1 MNLKIGETAPEFE
14 LSDQDG
20 KTHRLSDYRGKW
32 TLLYFYPKD
41 FTPGC
46 TTQARMFRDQYTQ
59 FREADIA
66 VLGISTDTSE
76 THKRFQQMHELPFV
90 LLADPEKKVVAQ
102 YGVLAPKEFKG
113 RSFMGTKRT
122 SFLVDPDG
130 NIAKIYEN
138 VKPAENASE
147 ILRDFKELSK
157 KAA

>member
-1 MNLKIGETAPEFE
+1 MKLQIGDKAPEFE
-14 LSDQDG
+14 LNDQDG
-20 KTHRLSDYRGKW
+20 KQHKLSDYAGRW

-59 FREADIA
+59 FQEADIA
-66 VLGISTDTSE
+66 VIGISTDTSE

-90 LLADPEKKVVAQ
+90 LLADPEKKVVEL

-113 RSFMGTKRT
+113 REFTGTNRT

-130 NIAKIYEN
+130 NIVKIYEN